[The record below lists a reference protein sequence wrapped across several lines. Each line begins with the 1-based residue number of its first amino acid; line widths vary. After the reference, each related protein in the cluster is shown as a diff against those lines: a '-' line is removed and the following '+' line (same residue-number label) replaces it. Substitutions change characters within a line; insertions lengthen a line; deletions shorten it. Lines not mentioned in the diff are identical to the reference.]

1 MYTLYYSIGNGEIAP
16 DATKVKEIYQTL
28 LFLTA
33 LQMPGGSKYCLL
45 IVFPHFLM
53 RNLNS

>member
-1 MYTLYYSIGNGEIAP
+1 MYTLYYSVGNGEITP

-33 LQMPGGSKYCLL
+33 LQMPDGSKYCLL
-45 IVFPHFLM
+45 IVFPQFLM